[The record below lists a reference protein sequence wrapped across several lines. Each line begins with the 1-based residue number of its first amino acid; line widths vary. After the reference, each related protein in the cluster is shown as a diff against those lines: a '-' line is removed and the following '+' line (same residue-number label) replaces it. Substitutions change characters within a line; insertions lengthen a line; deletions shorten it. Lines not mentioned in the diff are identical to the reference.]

1 MSLKHLIQLIV
12 ITSTLLAF
20 VGCSRPDNSDR
31 FESEEL
37 PGKFSDVL
45 MKEIHELKHNRKT
58 LELLEFLK
66 HPEAIYR
73 AESAMALGSV
83 QDSTSTEAL
92 LLALNDDAAEVRM
105 MAAFALGQLRS
116 KVAAEGLVSLIVRDT
131 TTEVRTE
138 ALEALG
144 KTGND
149 VAGIFLL
156 DYEPKYLF
164 DEAGKAWGIYH
175 LGLAKTA
182 SSEHAEQMVLLLDS
196 EYEETRLAAAHFFG
210 RFVVK
215 FESKGL
221 DRLLNVA
228 ATDPSEEVRMAAARA
243 LGHHNLPDRG
253 KVLAALITYDQS
265 AGVRTN
271 AIRALEQ
278 ARLEEGHD
286 VIFGA
291 LDDGNPQV
299 ALTAAAYFQTMAK
312 SKDIERLTSKALVHP
327 MIPVQA
333 TLYAAL
339 LQLANTAEKT
349 QTDLSNEI
357 KAQIF
362 SDNNVYAQAMF
373 MQALVH
379 DPRNAGFLDS
389 VIFSGNLIT
398 STTALE
404 TYHAL
409 IQRFGSTKEVKT
421 DLMTRLLNQQDSGL
435 LAYAGVMLRDEKME
449 YAQLFQDYSIIENLM
464 SELKLPQEL
473 EAWIELNNA
482 QSYLTG
488 NLPKPHPEI
497 QPQPINWELIQ
508 SLGAQP
514 EVLVNTSKGKFKM
527 LLLHEDA
534 PATVSYFLEL
544 VEAGY
549 FDGKAFHRMVP
560 NFVVQT
566 GCSRGDGYG
575 SSDALIR
582 SEFTPLHYGPGVVG
596 MASAGKDTES
606 SQWFVTHC
614 TTPHLDGRYTIF
626 AAVTSGMEVVQQ
638 LQVGDVIERV
648 EMAE

>member
-1 MSLKHLIQLIV
+1 M
-12 ITSTLLAF
+12 AF
-20 VGCSRPDNSDR
+20 LGCSRPDNSDR
-31 FESEEL
+31 FETLEE
-37 PGKFSDVL
+37 PGKFSDEL
-45 MKEIHELKHNRKT
+45 MKEIHELKHSRKT
-58 LELLEFLK
+58 VALIEFLN
-66 HPEAIYR
+66 HPEALYR
-73 AESAMALGSV
+73 AEAAMALGSV
-83 QDSTSTEAL
+83 QDSAASEAL
-92 LLALNDDAAEVRM
+92 LLALNDDFAEVRM

-116 KVAAEGLVSLIVRDT
+116 DKAAEGLVALIVQDT
-131 TTEVRTE
+131 TTEVRIE

-144 KTGND
+144 KTGSV
-149 VAGIFLL
+149 VASVFLL
-156 DYEPKYLF
+156 EYEPRYLF

-175 LGLAKTA
+175 LGLAKIATT
-182 SSEHAEQMVLLLDS
+182 EHAAQMALLLES
-196 EYEETRLAAAHFFG
+196 EFEETRLAAAHFFG

-221 DRLLNVA
+221 DRLLTVA

-253 KVLAALITYDQS
+253 KVLSALITYDQS

-286 VIFGA
+286 IVFGA

-299 ALTAAAYFQTMAK
+299 ALTAAVYFQTMAK
-312 SKDIERLTSKALVHP
+312 STDSQRLTSKAMVHS
-327 MIPVQA
+327 MVPVQA
-333 TLYAAL
+333 ALYAAL
-339 LQLANTAEKT
+339 LQLANTAEKN

-362 SDNNVYAQAMF
+362 SSNNVYAQALF
-373 MQALVH
+373 IQALLH
-379 DPRNAGFLDS
+379 DPRNTAYLDS
-389 VIFSGNLIT
+389 VVFSDNLIA

-404 TYHAL
+404 TLHNQIQLFGGTTELKLTL
-409 IQRFGSTKEVKT
+409 IN
-421 DLMTRLLNQQDSGL
+421 RLLNQRDSGL

-449 YAQLFQDYSIIENLM
+449 YAQLFKDYSHIENIM
-464 SELKLPQEL
+464 SQLKLPQEL
-473 EAWIELNNA
+473 EAWVELNNA
-482 QSYLTG
+482 LSFLTG
-488 NLPKPHPEI
+488 NQPLLLPEI
-497 QPQPINWELIQ
+497 QRQPISWKLIE
-508 SLGAQP
+508 SLGQKP
-514 EVLVNTSKGKFKM
+514 QVLVNTSKGQFKM
-527 LLLHEDA
+527 LLLNEDA

-544 VEAGY
+544 VQNGY
-549 FDGKAFHRMVP
+549 FDGKSFHRMVP

-648 EMAE
+648 EIAE

>member
-1 MSLKHLIQLIV
+1 
-12 ITSTLLAF
+12 LAF
-20 VGCSRPDNSDR
+20 ISCSPPDNSDR
-31 FESEEL
+31 FKTVER
-37 PGKFSDVL
+37 PGKFSDEL
-45 MKEIHELKHNRKT
+45 MKEIHELKHNRNT
-58 LELLEFLK
+58 IALIEFLN
-66 HPEAIYR
+66 HSEALYR
-73 AESAMALGSV
+73 AEAAMALGSV
-83 QDSTSTEAL
+83 QDTSATEAL
-92 LLALNDDAAEVRM
+92 LIMLNDDFAEVRM

-116 KVAAEGLVSLIVRDT
+116 NKAAEGLVALIVRDT

-144 KTGND
+144 KTGSD

-156 DYEPKYLF
+156 DYEPRYLF

-175 LGLAKTA
+175 LGLAKIATT
-182 SSEHAEQMVLLLDS
+182 EHAEQMMMLLDS
-196 EYEETRLAAAHFFG
+196 EFEETRLAAAHFFG
-210 RFVVK
+210 RFVIK
-215 FESKGL
+215 FESQGL
-221 DRLLNVA
+221 ERLLNVA

-253 KVLAALITYDQS
+253 KILSALITYDQS

-278 ARLEEGHD
+278 ARLEEGHEA
-286 VIFGA
+286 VFSA

-312 SKDIERLTSKALVHP
+312 SDDIQRLTSKALVHP
-327 MIPVQA
+327 MVSVQA
-333 TLYAAL
+333 TLYAVL
-339 LQLANTAEKT
+339 LQLANTAEKS

-362 SDNNVYAQAMF
+362 ASNNAYT
-373 MQALVH
+373 QALFIQALMH
-379 DPRNAGFLDS
+379 DPRNVTFLDS
-389 VIFSGNLIT
+389 VVFSENKIT

-404 TYHAL
+404 TLHNQL
-409 IQRFGSTKEVKT
+409 QRFGGTS
-421 DLMTRLLNQQDSGL
+421 DLKLTLMNRLLNQLDCGV
-435 LAYAGVMLRDEKME
+435 LAYAGVMLRDEKMG
-449 YAQLFQDYSIIENLM
+449 YALLFKDYKLIENQM
-464 SELKLPQEL
+464 SQLVLPQEL
-473 EAWIELNNA
+473 EAWVELNSA
-482 QSYLTG
+482 LSYLTG
-488 NLPKPHPEI
+488 NAANSQPEI
-497 QPQPINWELIQ
+497 QRQPINWELIK
-508 SLGAQP
+508 SLRQQP
-514 EVLVNTSKGKFKM
+514 EVLVSTSKGRFKM

-544 VEAGY
+544 VENGY

-626 AAVTSGMEVVQQ
+626 AAVTGGMEVVQQ
-638 LQVGDVIERV
+638 LQVGEVIQRIEI
-648 EMAE
+648 AE

>member
-1 MSLKHLIQLIV
+1 MVWI
-12 ITSTLLAF
+12 A
-20 VGCSRPDNSDR
+20 CSRPDNSNR
-31 FESEEL
+31 FDEVA
-37 PGKFSDVL
+37 PTGKYSDAL
-45 MKEIHELKHNRKT
+45 MKEIHELKHSRNT
-58 LELLEFLK
+58 VALLDFLN
-66 HPEAIYR
+66 HPEAQYR
-73 AESAMALGSV
+73 AEAAMALGSV
-83 QDSTSTEAL
+83 QDSSSAEAL
-92 LLALNDDAAEVRM
+92 LSALNDDFAEVRM

-116 KVAAEGLVSLIVRDT
+116 NLAAEGLVALIVRDT

-149 VAGIFLL
+149 VAGVFLL
-156 DYEPKYLF
+156 EYEPRYLF

-175 LGLAKTA
+175 LGLAKVATT
-182 SSEHAEQMVLLLDS
+182 EHAAQMALLLES
-196 EYEETRLAAAHFFG
+196 EFEETRLAAAHFFS
-210 RFVVK
+210 RFLVK

-221 DRLLNVA
+221 ERLLNVA
-228 ATDPSEEVRMAAARA
+228 VTDPSEEVRMAATRA

-253 KVLAALITYDQS
+253 KVLSALITYDQS
-265 AGVRTN
+265 AGVRGN

-286 VIFGA
+286 AVFGA

-299 ALTAAAYFQTMAK
+299 ALSAAAYFKTMAK
-312 SKDIERLTSKALVHP
+312 STDIQRLTSKAMVHP
-327 MIPVQA
+327 MVPVQA
-333 TLYAAL
+333 ALYDAL
-339 LQLANTAEKT
+339 LQLANTAEAS

-362 SDNNVYAQAMF
+362 SSNNVYAQALF
-373 MQALVH
+373 IQALMH
-379 DPRNAGFLDS
+379 DPRNVTFLDS
-389 VIFSGNLIT
+389 VVFSENKIT

-404 TYHAL
+404 TLHNQL
-409 IQRFGSTKEVKT
+409 QRFGGTA
-421 DLMTRLLNQQDSGL
+421 DLKLTLMNRLLNQRDSGL
-435 LAYAGVMLRDEKME
+435 LAYAGVMMRDEKMG
-449 YAQLFQDYSIIENLM
+449 YSKLYKDFLLIENTM
-464 SELKLPQEL
+464 SQLTIPQEL

-482 QSYLTG
+482 LSFLTG
-488 NLPKPHPEI
+488 NEPLPQPEI
-497 QPQPINWELIQ
+497 QRQPINWELIE
-508 SLGAQP
+508 SLGQQP
-514 EVLVNTSKGKFKM
+514 EVLINSSKGQFKM

-534 PATVSYFLEL
+534 PATVSYFMEL
-544 VEAGY
+544 VENGY

-626 AAVTSGMEVVQQ
+626 AAVTSGMEIVQQ
-638 LQVGDVIERV
+638 LQVGDVIERIEIV
-648 EMAE
+648 E